1 MLSATGI
8 TLNKDNSTTLQ
19 WLLTDVHLNI
29 ATSKIQKQRGTIFY
43 LQIIVR
49 QLYQRR
55 YFKVVHIEKT
65 RRSNA
70 IKSEKDIL
78 RKKLVSFNR

>member
-70 IKSEKDIL
+70 QEGVLLLKVRRI
-78 RKKLVSFNR
+78 F